1 MGRHPEHD
9 AVAAEVRSW
18 YTASTPAIGLSLIS
32 TSDGFLTESDRA
44 LCNRLVLTQ
53 GRAEGVADAL
63 ARAAGLFGT
72 SAFEVWVDDRSGAEH
87 LTPALRSAG
96 MEPVSDT
103 VVLALLGS
111 VRADRGPDGLVLE
124 DVVDTRGLEQWAT
137 VKIQSFA
144 DSEERPGPEQL
155 QAELAER
162 QVEWP
167 ICRYQVARLD
177 GEVVAILGHYTGQD
191 QMVFNLATR
200 LPFRHRGIARS
211 MLARW
216 SGAGDGHGTRSYLI
230 NCDDGGPAEALY
242 RRLGFTDEV
251 YWYRRYRS
259 SP

>member
-1 MGRHPEHD
+1 VGRHPDHD

-18 YTASTPAIGLSLIS
+18 YTTPTPAIGLSLIS
-32 TSDGFLTESDRA
+32 TSYGVLTESDRA
-44 LCNRLVLTQ
+44 ERNRLVLTQ
-53 GRAEGVADAL
+53 ESAAEVEDAL
-63 ARAAGLFGT
+63 ATAASFFGT
-72 SAFEVWVDDRSGAEH
+72 STFEVWVDDRSRAEH

-111 VRADRGPDGLVLE
+111 VRADGGPHGLAVEDVADPEVLE
-124 DVVDTRGLEQWAT
+124 EWAT

-144 DSEERPGPEQL
+144 DSDERPGPEQV

-162 QVEWP
+162 QAEWP
-167 ICRYQVARLD
+167 ICRYQVARLG
-177 GEVVAILGHYTGQD
+177 GEAVAILGHYTGQD

-211 MLARW
+211 VLARW
-216 SGAGDGHGTRSYLI
+216 SGAGNRHTRSHLI

-259 SP
+259 CP